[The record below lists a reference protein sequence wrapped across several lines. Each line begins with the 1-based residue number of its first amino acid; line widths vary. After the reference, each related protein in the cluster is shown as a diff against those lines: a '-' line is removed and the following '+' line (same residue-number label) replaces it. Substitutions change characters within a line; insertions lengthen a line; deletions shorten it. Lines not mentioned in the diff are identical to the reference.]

1 MKGAPMT
8 YFNLNEIIMKSVPR
22 DWVNSAGKRVYTEN
36 IDITITLTETDEIIQ
51 KYGNPVTHS
60 EICYRGVPVM
70 NSDVI
75 FVDKYR
81 AIPYDGLNFDGAT
94 GFNYKIAYILSYA
107 RDQAEYGEFVKAY
120 GITHVE

>member
-1 MKGAPMT
+1 MKL
-8 YFNLNEIIMKSVPR
+8 FR
-22 DWVNSAGKRVYTEN
+22 GKARPLLIVIYV
-36 IDITITLTETDEIIQ
+36 IAA
-51 KYGNPVTHS
+51 S
-60 EICYRGVPVM
+60 PVM

-75 FVDKYR
+75 FVDKHR